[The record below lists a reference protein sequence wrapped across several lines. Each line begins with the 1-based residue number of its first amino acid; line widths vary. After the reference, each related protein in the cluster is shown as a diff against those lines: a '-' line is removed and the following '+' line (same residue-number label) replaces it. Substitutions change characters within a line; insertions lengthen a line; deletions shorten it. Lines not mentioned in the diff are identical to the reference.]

1 MALNVLYTTLHLFQ
15 QRTVWHSL
23 FPLFIFQFFVLYM
36 WAVVGTA
43 QAILRIARAFIGIIR
58 AVARTTRATA
68 RTTGATARTT
78 RAVVRTTGATARTTR
93 AVVRTTG
100 AAARTARASGGII
113 RTIIQTPA
121 TIQRNSNNITFYST
135 SHLFNNHLIQSI

>member
-43 QAILRIARAFIGIIR
+43 QALPRIAQAFIGIIR

-68 RTTGATARTT
+68 
-78 RAVVRTTGATARTTR
+78 RTTGATARTTR